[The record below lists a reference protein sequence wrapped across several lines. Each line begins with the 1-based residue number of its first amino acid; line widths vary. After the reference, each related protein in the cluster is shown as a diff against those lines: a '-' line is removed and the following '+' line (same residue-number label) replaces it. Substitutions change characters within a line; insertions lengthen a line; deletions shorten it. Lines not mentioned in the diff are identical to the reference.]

1 MRKIE
6 VGENLF
12 EVTPHGDYGFP
23 FYAELIFLS
32 EYEHG
37 SFAVH
42 WHPEVEFTLVLEG
55 DMEYR
60 ANQTVYHLSGGSGI
74 FVNANCLHTAT
85 SREGR
90 DCKYFAFTFNPVLIY
105 GHDNSAIEK
114 RYVEPV
120 VTSSDF
126 SSFCFDPDREGYRE
140 MLQTFREIYR
150 EYSEQNECYELRI
163 KSLLCRL
170 WIGVYREFRQGSS
183 GKEHSDGKNLDLL
196 RQMLNYLHENYSA
209 GISLEE
215 IAASC
220 HVSKSKCCHYFKETM
235 RLTPFEYLLKY
246 RIQKSLPLLLE
257 GSRSITEIAELTGF
271 SGSSYFSEIFRRY
284 MNCTPSEYRGKH
296 AQVN

>member
-6 VGENLF
+6 VGKNLY

-23 FYAELIFLS
+23 FHLEVPFLS

-60 ANQTVYHLSGGSGI
+60 ANQTVYHLSGGNGV
-74 FVNANCLHTAT
+74 FVNANCLHTA
-85 SREGR
+85 SSCEGR
-90 DCKYFAFTFNPVLIY
+90 ECRYFAFVFNPVLVY
-105 GHDNSAIEK
+105 GHDNSTVGK
-114 RYVEPV
+114 KYVEPV
-120 VTSSDF
+120 IASSDF
-126 SSFCFDPDREGYRE
+126 SSFLLDPNREEHRE
-140 MLQTFREIYR
+140 MLNLFRKIYR
-150 EYSEQNECYELRI
+150 VYSERGECYELRI

-170 WIGVYREFRQGSS
+170 WLGVYQEFRQDSS
-183 GKEHSDGKNLDLL
+183 GRERSEGKNLELL
-196 RQMLNYLHENYSA
+196 RQMLNYMHENYA
-209 GISLEE
+209 TGISLED

-220 HVSKSKCCHYFKETM
+220 HVSKSKCCHFFKETM

-257 GSRSITEIAELTGF
+257 GCRSITEISEMTGF

-284 MNCTPSEYRGKH
+284 MNCTPSEYRRKH
-296 AQVN
+296 TPGN

>member
-6 VGENLF
+6 VGENLY

-32 EYEHG
+32 EYEYG

-55 DMEYR
+55 EMEYR
-60 ANQTVYHLSGGSGI
+60 ANQTVYHLSAGNAV
-74 FVNANCLHTAT
+74 FVNANCLHTA
-85 SREGR
+85 SSCAGQ

-105 GHDNSAIEK
+105 GHDNSTIEK
-114 RYVEPV
+114 KYVEPV
-120 VTSSDF
+120 VISSDF
-126 SSFCFDPDREGYRE
+126 SSFCFDPGRAEHQE
-140 MLQTFREIYR
+140 MLRTFRKIYR
-150 EYSEQNECYELRI
+150 VYSERDECYELRI
-163 KSLLCRL
+163 KSLLCQL
-170 WIGVYREFRQGSS
+170 WACVYREFRQDSS
-183 GKEHSDGKNLDLL
+183 GKEHSDVKNLDLL
-196 RQMLNYLHENYSA
+196 RQMLNYLHENYLA
-209 GISLEE
+209 RISLED

-257 GSRSITEIAELTGF
+257 GSCSITEISELTGF

-284 MNCTPSEYRGKH
+284 MNCTPTEYRRKH
-296 AQVN
+296 APKD